1 MLLHHRSLPLLL
13 FAVTALLGLLLP
25 VVAALSACGSAIPR
39 SPVAHAASGPA
50 YPLAAGQPVTLGDD
64 TVTVLPRGRVAF
76 PVIRRLVD
84 TARRRVDVEVY
95 EFGRTDLAE
104 ALVSAHRRGVAVTVI
119 ADPSMPAT
127 LATEAHLRAAG
138 VTVTDYPVRRQMID
152 HVKLVVVDG
161 TAAVVGGVN
170 WGAGSDANHDFDA
183 LVRGPAADNL
193 ERVFLRDLATTGAAI
208 AVPPA
213 QADPAVVVATT
224 LPDTGIRPL
233 ALELVDQAHTS
244 LDLELFVLT
253 DAAVVHALEQARGR
267 GVRVRLL
274 LDPDQRPSDAS
285 AATLRAAGV
294 EVRLYR
300 GSGEKLHAKAA
311 VADGHRILFGSANWT
326 AGGFQRNHEL
336 DIELD
341 SSAVAST
348 MLAAM
353 HADWEQAA

>member
-1 MLLHHRSLPLLL
+1 MLLRHRSLPLVL

-25 VVAALSACGSAIPR
+25 VVAALSACGSAVPR
-39 SPVAHAASGPA
+39 SPVAHAA
-50 YPLAAGQPVTLGDD
+50 YPLAAGQPVTLGED

-95 EFGRTDLAE
+95 EFGRTDLTG

-119 ADPSMPAT
+119 ADPSVPAT

-138 VTVTDYPVRRQMID
+138 VTVADYPVRRQMID
-152 HVKLVVVDG
+152 HVKLVIVDG
-161 TAAVVGGVN
+161 AAAVVGGVN

-183 LVRGPAADNL
+183 LVRGPAAGNL
-193 ERVFLRDLATTGAAI
+193 ERVFLRDLATTGVAV

-233 ALELVDQAHTS
+233 ALELVDGARTE

-253 DAAVVHALEQARGR
+253 DAAVVHALQHAHAR
-267 GVRVRLL
+267 GVRIRLL

-285 AATLRAAGV
+285 AAMLRAAGV

-311 VADGHRILFGSANWT
+311 VADGHRVLFGSANWT
-326 AGGFQRNHEL
+326 EGGFQRNHEL
-336 DIELD
+336 DVELD
-341 SSAVAST
+341 SAAVAST

-353 HADWEQAA
+353 RADWEQAAES